1 MQVMLP
7 RLVTR
12 CFALG
17 ILACAGFMP
26 LIASAQIGHVVSVQ
40 GTALVERAGKA
51 ARIIGAGEALEQKDV
66 INVAQASHA
75 VLEFRDKSRITL
87 RPNTIFR
94 VETYSDTAPQAMVLG
109 LTKGGFRAVTGDIGK
124 QNPSAVRFQTDSVV
138 LGIRGTE
145 FDARL
150 CEDDCTSE
158 EGGKPAVRAV
168 ARAAAR
174 LIEVNGT
181 ANAVDGK
188 GGDRG
193 LVAGAALYEGETLST
208 GPGSNALVAFRDG
221 SRVSLTPQS
230 ALAIARFDFDEAS
243 PGKGAAH
250 MKLLAGSAHVW
261 TGQLARIGPDAFLFE
276 TSAGMIR
283 TAGAGFSAGARRD
296 VERPRL
302 PPAALLKLEYAH
314 AKLWTQ
320 GFANVG
326 AQPPA
331 LEKAGGIVRTG
342 AADQRVAASSGGDVI
357 TIPGP
362 DDVFVVHTWDGSVII
377 QTATERIEL
386 PKTAT
391 LAIAVIDGKISF
403 LSKPPA
409 FLTQTGQS
417 LDLVNVD
424 PSTFGKQTATLEPG
438 LYVWVRDGAVTL
450 GQGGQ
455 VVELKAGNAARITNR
470 IALLDSIPNFMRF
483 DFTPRPGGIIPQQ
496 VPRFFR
502 APDGSVSRVC
512 K

>member
-1 MQVMLP
+1 MQMMLHWS
-7 RLVTR
+7 VAR
-12 CFALG
+12 CFALAM
-17 ILACAGFMP
+17 LACAGFMP
-26 LIASAQIGHVVSVQ
+26 FVASAQIGTVVSVQ
-40 GTALVERAGKA
+40 GTALVERAGKP
-51 ARIIGAGEALEQKDV
+51 ARILGAGEALEQKDV

-150 CEDDCTSE
+150 CEDDCTNE

-181 ANAVDGK
+181 ANAVDGR
-188 GGDRG
+188 GGDRA
-193 LVAGAALYEGETLST
+193 LVAGAALYEGETLAT

-221 SRVSLTPQS
+221 SRVSLTAQS
-230 ALAIARFDFDEAS
+230 AVALTRFDFDEAS
-243 PGKGAAH
+243 PRKGGAH

-261 TGQLARIGPDAFLFE
+261 TGQLAKIGPDAFLFE
-276 TSAGMIR
+276 TTAGMIR
-283 TAGAGFSAGARRD
+283 TAGAGFSAGARKE

-314 AKLWTQ
+314 GKLWTG
-320 GFANVG
+320 GFAAIA
-326 AQPPA
+326 AQQPA
-331 LEKAGGIVRTG
+331 FDAPGGIVRTG
-342 AADQRVAASSGGDVI
+342 SADQHIAASSGADVI

-362 DDVFVVHTWDGSVII
+362 DDVFVVHTWDGSIII

-386 PKTAT
+386 PRTAT
-391 LAIAVIDGKISF
+391 LAIAVVDGKITF
-403 LSKPPA
+403 LSAPPA
-409 FLTQTGQS
+409 FLTQTGPS
-417 LDLVNVD
+417 LDLVNID
-424 PSTFGKQTATLEPG
+424 PSTFGQQSPPPERG

-450 GQGGQ
+450 GTGGQ